1 MFSGGDPGNS
11 VEGHRAARYVFLGR
25 IGGWIGLR
33 GAYYSVMPLSFVKM
47 HGAGNDYVYV
57 DATRQALP
65 EDLPGLARRISD
77 RHYGVGG
84 DGLICLLP
92 PEPGV
97 AADVRMRMWNNDGSE
112 SELCG
117 NGIRCVAKLAWD
129 DGLARANPMKIQT
142 GRGVLSLDLQIGP
155 DNKVSAATV
164 NMGEPILELDRIGV
178 GSCDA

>member
-1 MFSGGDPGNS
+1 
-11 VEGHRAARYVFLGR
+11 
-25 IGGWIGLR
+25 
-33 GAYYSVMPLSFVKM
+33 MPLSFVKM

-65 EDLPGLARRISD
+65 GDLPGLARRIAD

-97 AADVRMRMWNNDGSE
+97 EAHVRMRMWNNDGSE
-112 SELCG
+112 SEMCG

-129 DGLARANPMKIQT
+129 EGIARASPMRIQT
-142 GRGVLSLDLQIGP
+142 GRGVLSLDLQVGA
-155 DNKVSAATV
+155 DGTVSAATV
-164 NMGEPILELDRIGV
+164 DMGEPILELDRIGV
-178 GSCDA
+178 ETAGDAVASQLPQGASRLPPIRQVGEHRYAVRTPRGNS